1 MIRVNSRILPLVL
14 LALTASLPQT
24 AAAGTIA
31 GVVRNGTTG
40 KVVAGQEVLL
50 IQLQA
55 GMETVASTKTDAQG
69 RYTLQHP
76 SLGQTPML
84 VRVVYR
90 GVNFH
95 QNVAPGRAVAD
106 VEVFEATSDP
116 KAFQVV
122 SRAILVQPS
131 GPTLLVGEE
140 YAIRN
145 PSNPP
150 VSYFNADGTF
160 EFKIPEGAEMGQV
173 AAWGPSGMPVAQG
186 TIEKGRNR
194 YAIAFP
200 FRPGENGVRLAY
212 QVPYSANRATLR
224 VASPYGASRISILA
238 PPGLELQANGFQLSG
253 TDQGWNVY
261 TRESVAADLPVNVTV
276 SGTAPAPS
284 SGNERGAGSSA
295 PALGPSAP
303 LGVNSPQGTGV
314 PAQAADSLSQFPA
327 RLDSLKWPLI
337 GGFSAL
343 FALGVLFLWRK
354 SRGESELAPAAKRA
368 AAAAKTSSG
377 AAELDREVGSHLEEI
392 KETLFRLEL
401 RRQAGT
407 ISEEEYA
414 RERGRTEK
422 FLRDFLKG

>member
-1 MIRVNSRILPLVL
+1 LLLLL
-14 LALTASLPQT
+14 LALAAANN
-24 AAAGTIA
+24 AAAGTVT

-69 RYTLQHP
+69 RYSLEHPTL
-76 SLGQTPML
+76 GRAPML
-84 VRVVYR
+84 VRVNYR

-95 QNVAPGRAVAD
+95 QNVPPGRSVAD
-106 VEVFEATSDP
+106 VEVFESTSDQ

-122 SRAILVQPS
+122 SRAILVQS
-131 GPTLLVGEE
+131 NGRTLLVGEE

-150 VSYFNADGTF
+150 VAYFKPDGTF

-173 AAWGPSGMPVAQG
+173 AAWGPSGMPVGQG
-186 TIEKGRNR
+186 TIDKGRNQ

-212 QVPYSANRATLR
+212 HVPYSGNRATLR
-224 VASPYGASRISILA
+224 IASPYGASRVSILA
-238 PPGLELQANGFQLSG
+238 PPGMEVQAEDFQLSG

-261 TRESVAADLPVNVTV
+261 ARESVAAGVPVNVTV

-284 SGNERGAGSSA
+284 SGNETGAGSSA
-295 PALGPSAP
+295 AGA
-303 LGVNSPQGTGV
+303 GA
-314 PAQAADSLSQFPA
+314 PAQAADSLSQFPT

-343 FALGVLFLWRK
+343 FVLGAIFLWRK
-354 SRGESELAPAAKRA
+354 SRAEPAAARA
-368 AAAAKTSSG
+368 VESSAAGPPPRARSARRGGSG
-377 AAELDREVGSHLEEI
+377 VAEVHPEVGQSLDEI

-414 RERGRTEK
+414 RERGRAEK
-422 FLRDFLKG
+422 VLRDFLKG